1 VIHQASD
8 PGRQAA
14 QPWHTSNQARTLA
27 TRKQTEPR
35 TSGRQTWCRACAVPT
50 AAKMAA
56 KVLMLN
62 SRVPA
67 SCTAV
72 ACQSI
77 WPGRNTK
84 TLRRAASGRRGAAST
99 ASRYCRKPAEV
110 KNSDPM
116 KNVTAS
122 GTAPTAFT

>member
-1 VIHQASD
+1 MAENPNATEPSRFTPVIHQASEL
-8 PGRQAA
+8 GRQAA
-14 QPWHTSNQARTLA
+14 QPWHASNQASALA
-27 TRKQTEPR
+27 TRKQTDPK

-56 KVLMLN
+56 KVLTLN
-62 SRVPA
+62 SGVPT

-84 TLRRAASGRRGAAST
+84 TLRRGGGGAPGAAGAGSAVST
-99 ASRYCRKPAEV
+99 A
-110 KNSDPM
+110 
-116 KNVTAS
+116 
-122 GTAPTAFT
+122 

>member
-1 VIHQASD
+1 MAENPNATDPARFTPVIHQASD
-8 PGRQAA
+8 LGRQAA
-14 QPWHTSNQARTLA
+14 QPWQTSNQASALA
-27 TRKQTEPR
+27 TRKQTEPK

-62 SRVPA
+62 SRVPT

-77 WPGRNTK
+77 WPGRHTK
-84 TLRRAASGRRGAAST
+84 TLRRAGPARRGAGA
-99 ASRYCRKPAEV
+99 AAPRDCRELAR
-110 KNSDPM
+110 
-116 KNVTAS
+116 
-122 GTAPTAFT
+122 G